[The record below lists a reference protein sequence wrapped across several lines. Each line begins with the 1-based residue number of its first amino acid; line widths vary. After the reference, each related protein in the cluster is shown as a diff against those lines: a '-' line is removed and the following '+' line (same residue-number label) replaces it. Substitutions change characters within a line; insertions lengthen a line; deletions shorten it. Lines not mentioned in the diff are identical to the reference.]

1 MNLILII
8 YYYKFAIISISL
20 YFLPQNIYL
29 IIYNKIQVH
38 LFDINIPGGVCF
50 KESDALAAGNTLNT
64 FQLGKFKIG
73 LGICYDIRFAEMAT
87 LYRKQGLLII

>member
-1 MNLILII
+1 M
-8 YYYKFAIISISL
+8 
-20 YFLPQNIYL
+20 
-29 IIYNKIQVH
+29 H

-73 LGICYDIRFAEMAT
+73 LGICYDIRFAEMAAI
-87 LYRKQGLLII
+87 YRKQGLLFT

>member
-1 MNLILII
+1 M
-8 YYYKFAIISISL
+8 
-20 YFLPQNIYL
+20 
-29 IIYNKIQVH
+29 H

-73 LGICYDIRFAEMAT
+73 LGICYDIRFPEMAT
-87 LYRKQGLLII
+87 IYRKQGLLLTQRLINITNITINFDF